1 MTLLGLPAAQLAAIF
16 AGAGGVLFALYLLR
30 QRRRRLEVPFA
41 RLWQKVLHRSEAT
54 TLWHRLKR
62 WLSLLLQLLLLA
74 LLVLSL
80 GDPRL
85 AASKQGRTMVLL
97 IDASASMQAVTG
109 TGTGPGGRTRLDLAR
124 DEARRLIRDLAGDD
138 VAVVVALDSQPAPQG
153 GLSSDERDLLAQ
165 VESVTAKD
173 GPADL
178 PRALR
183 LCADLLAGRDNP
195 QVVLISDGGFDD
207 ATLAVLAAERKAPA
221 LHRLDLRYAPVGAP
235 DPAAGNVAI
244 TAFSVRRYRHNR
256 LSYEVLLELRSFS
269 IETGQAGQAGQTGAA
284 SPTKVKLE
292 LLQEGETVDVQEL
305 TLAPG
310 ERVQRLYPDLAGSGV
325 HLTAR
330 IRPAGPDLLPLDD
343 QAYAV
348 LPQRRRQR
356 ALLVTRGNLYVEGA
370 LLAASAGD
378 ENGFQVSKLKP
389 ADYTP
394 AQAAAYDAVIF
405 DDFTPPEPPAAHALY
420 LNPQGETSPFPI
432 TGTVPAP
439 LVTDRAKDHPVM
451 RWINL
456 KDLNASRASVFRLAP
471 GDVALSGMLGKA
483 ILAAGTRQVAGAPR
497 RVVALGL
504 DIRQSDLPLRPAL
517 PLLLIN
523 TLDWFAGDADG
534 QTQGFATGHTWRIPL
549 HEDPHARTGA
559 AARAATLRLP
569 DGEKVLL
576 PVHEGHALYHGQRV
590 GFYEVERAGEGQAPL
605 LLSANLA
612 DATESAA
619 RFRQTLSLGEGP
631 PLPAP
636 EVGRSAIKRV
646 LWPYLILTLLLLLCL
661 EWWTY
666 QRRWT
671 V

>member
-1 MTLLGLPAAQLAAIF
+1 MTLLGLPAAQLAALF

-85 AASKQGRTMVLL
+85 AASKQGRTMVFL
-97 IDASASMQAVTG
+97 IDASASMQALSD
-109 TGTGPGGRTRLDLAR
+109 PGGRTRLDLAR

-138 VAVVVALDSQPAPQG
+138 VAVVVSLDGQPAPQG

-165 VESVTAKD
+165 VEAVSAKD

-207 ATLAVLAAERKAPA
+207 ATLAVLAAERRAPA
-221 LHRLDLRYAPVGAP
+221 LARLDLRYAPVGAP
-235 DPAAGNVAI
+235 PPGAGNVAI

-256 LSYEVLLELRSFS
+256 LSYEVLLELRSFPAAQK
-269 IETGQAGQAGQTGAA
+269 GQKGEPGT
-284 SPTKVKLE
+284 PTKVKLE
-292 LLQEGETVDVQEL
+292 LQQEGETVDVQEL
-305 TLAPG
+305 SLAPG

-325 HLTAR
+325 HLEAR

-343 QAYAV
+343 RAYAV

-378 ENGFQVSKLKP
+378 ENGFQVSKLPPP
-389 ADYTP
+389 AYAP
-394 AQAAAYDAVIF
+394 AQAAGYDAVIF
-405 DDFTPPEPPAAHALY
+405 DDFTPPDPPAAHALY
-420 LNPQGETSPFPI
+420 LNPQGEASPFPI
-432 TGTVPAP
+432 AGTLPAP
-439 LVTDRAKDHPVM
+439 LVTERAKDHPVM

-483 ILAAGTRQVAGAPR
+483 ILVAGTRQVAGAPR

-504 DIRQSDLPLRPAL
+504 DIKQSDLPLRPAL

-523 TLDWFAGDADG
+523 TLDWFAGDADS
-534 QTQGFATGHTWRIPL
+534 QAQGFATGHTWRIPL
-549 HEDPHARTGA
+549 QQGQSRDAQGRGMA
-559 AARAATLRLP
+559 APSRAAATLRLP
-569 DGEKVLL
+569 DGGQVLL
-576 PVHEGHALYHGQRV
+576 PVYEGHALYHGQRV
-590 GFYEVERAGEGQAPL
+590 GFYEIERPGEGQAPL
-605 LLSANLA
+605 LLAANLA

-619 RFRQTLSLGEGP
+619 RFRPTLTLGEGP

-636 EVGRSAIKRV
+636 EAGRSAIKRV

-661 EWWTY
+661 EWWSY